1 MISKLQRLCAVIA
14 TAVTMIGTCCAEELR
29 HVGDFL
35 IDQTMKIQGTEVT
48 KVPMKPLR
56 VTVTTDGEMLYIA
69 TEGESARASYKIY
82 RSDGIG
88 RQPVRGGALEIVPG
102 VQAYSEHGGV
112 LRHIRMTREELT
124 ITTFPGVSNQTIVTH
139 ATGVPPKG
147 VPVSP

>member
-1 MISKLQRLCAVIA
+1 MKAMRHLPFLGALFLALCTIS
-14 TAVTMIGTCCAEELR
+14 MAEEPR
-29 HVGDFL
+29 HVGDFQ

-56 VTVTTDGEMLYIA
+56 ITVTTDGEMLYIS
-69 TEGESARASYKIY
+69 TEGEKARASYKIY

-88 RQPVRGGALEIVPG
+88 RQTVRGGALEIVPG
-102 VQAYSEHGGV
+102 VQAYAEHGGV
-112 LRHIRMTREELT
+112 LRHIRMTRDELT

-139 ATGVPPKG
+139 ATGVAPKG